1 LQKYF
6 WFKKASVHW
15 DEEFPFPVSVD
26 MVVKDSLECLRPK
39 EKFPQSY
46 FEACEAVNKLNEEF
60 KEKLGE

>member
-1 LQKYF
+1 
-6 WFKKASVHW
+6 
-15 DEEFPFPVSVD
+15 